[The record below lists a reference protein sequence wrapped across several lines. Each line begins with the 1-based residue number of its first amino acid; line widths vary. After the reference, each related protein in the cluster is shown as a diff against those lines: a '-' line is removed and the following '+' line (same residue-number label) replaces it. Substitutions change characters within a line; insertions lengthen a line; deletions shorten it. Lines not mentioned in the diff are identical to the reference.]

1 VEDGKM
7 AVAQSVL
14 DYRKRIEE
22 AVRAIQAKTTLKPRV
37 GIICGTGMGE
47 LAHRVEKATVV
58 PYETIPNFPVSTVE
72 SHKGN
77 LVLGTLNGQA
87 VFVMQGRFHF
97 YEGYTMQEVTFPVR
111 VMKAMGCEMM
121 LVMNAVG
128 SMNPLIRKGSL
139 VFIDDHI
146 NFMGQ
151 NPLIGPNDDEAGV
164 RFPDMSEPYSQ
175 RLIALGEN
183 IALKLGQKTH
193 RGTLIAVTGPN
204 LETRAEYRAFRMW
217 GADTVGMSTVP
228 EVIVAKHCGLKVLGI
243 SVVSDE
249 CYPDALAEAKLEH
262 ILATMAEAG
271 PKLDK
276 LVLGVLR
283 RLDEAL

>member
-1 VEDGKM
+1 M
-7 AVAQSVL
+7 AQPANSIQE
-14 DYRKRIEE
+14 YRQQISE
-22 AVRAIQAKTTLKPRV
+22 AVEAIRAESDVQPRI

-47 LAHRVEKATVV
+47 LANQVENATVI
-58 PYETIPNFPVSTVE
+58 PYDTIPNFPVSTVE

-77 LVLGTLNGQA
+77 LVLGKISGQP
-87 VFVMQGRFHF
+87 VMVMQGRFHF
-97 YEGYTMQEVTFPVR
+97 YEGYAMKQITFPVR

-128 SMNPLIRKGSL
+128 SMNPLIRRGSL

-151 NPLIGPNDDEAGV
+151 NPLIGPNDDDMGL

-175 RLIALGEN
+175 KLIALGEDV
-183 IALKLGQKTH
+183 ALKQEQKTH
-193 RGTLIAVTGPN
+193 RGVLIGVTGPN

-217 GADTVGMSTVP
+217 GADTVGMSTIP
-228 EVIVAKHCGLKVLGI
+228 EVIVAVHAGLKVLGI

-249 CYPDALAEAKLEH
+249 CYPDALEEAKLED
-262 ILATMAEAG
+262 ILAAMAEAG

-276 LVLGVLR
+276 LVRGILER
-283 RLDEAL
+283 IDEAL